1 MLSSIRQKI
10 NTARSKITLPYQ
22 IGIIFALTIPAYMLA
37 WGVFTSQATTYV
49 AALSKFT
56 VLILI
61 LFYMVGTYVTIYTK
75 NKSRLVGWVIW
86 FIAIAL
92 TILFCKFVLGLETR
106 W

>member
-1 MLSSIRQKI
+1 MLLSIRQKI
-10 NTARSKITLPYQ
+10 NTALSKITLPYQ
-22 IGIIFALTIPAYMLA
+22 IGIIFALAIPAYMWA
-37 WGVFTSQATTYV
+37 WGIFTSQATTYV

-56 VLILI
+56 VLILL

-75 NKSRLVGWVIW
+75 NKSRLFGWIVW
-86 FIAIAL
+86 FIAVSL